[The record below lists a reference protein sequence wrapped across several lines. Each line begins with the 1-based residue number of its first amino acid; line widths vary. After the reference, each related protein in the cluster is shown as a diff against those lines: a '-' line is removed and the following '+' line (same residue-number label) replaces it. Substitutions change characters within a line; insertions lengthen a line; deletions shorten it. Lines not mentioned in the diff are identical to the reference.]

1 MIDFLPEQVRTLN
14 ELETAAFN
22 FILSN
27 LSTIDK
33 MSVRQLAQAV
43 HVSTATVMRMTRKLG
58 FEGWVELKY
67 YLKNQNQ
74 LSEIPVNYYENLLQL
89 DLFLRKINSKEAG
102 IKLEEAVKLIREAR
116 YIIFIG
122 VGSSGALAEY
132 GARYFTN
139 IGLESYAISDPYQ
152 AVKGKGA
159 PDVLSIVLSASG
171 ETDKIIERV
180 VKLREEASAKIVSIT
195 NHPETTLSKL
205 SNINLTY
212 GFQTEHSAYDPL
224 ENLTSQLPVIAFI
237 EILAHQAI
245 EKSDNRN

>member
-14 ELETAAFN
+14 ELETATFN

-27 LSTIDK
+27 LSSIDK

-74 LSEIPVNYYENLLQL
+74 LTEIPVNYYENLLQL
-89 DLFLRKINSKEAG
+89 DLFLRKITSKEAG
-102 IKLEEAVKLIREAR
+102 RKLEEAVKLIREAR

-159 PDVLSIVLSASG
+159 PDVFLDSVSDYFIKYLLYIKSKFALKFSFLCVSSLYVYLGWWSFLSFAIFKASFG
-171 ETDKIIERV
+171 KIFNKKCIFCFA
-180 VKLREEASAKIVSIT
+180 LFWF
-195 NHPETTLSKL
+195 P
-205 SNINLTY
+205 
-212 GFQTEHSAYDPL
+212 
-224 ENLTSQLPVIAFI
+224 
-237 EILAHQAI
+237 
-245 EKSDNRN
+245 

>member
-14 ELETAAFN
+14 ELETATFN

-27 LSTIDK
+27 LSSIDK

-74 LSEIPVNYYENLLQL
+74 LTEIPVNYYENLLQL
-89 DLFLRKINSKEAG
+89 DLFLRKITSKEAG
-102 IKLEEAVKLIREAR
+102 RKLEEAVKLIREAR
-116 YIIFIG
+116 YIIFI
-122 VGSSGALAEY
+122 

-180 VKLREEASAKIVSIT
+180 VKLREEAPAKIISIT

-212 GFQTEHSAYDPL
+212 GFQTEYSAYDPL

-237 EILAHQAI
+237 EILAHQAM
-245 EKSDNRN
+245 EKADKCN

>member
-14 ELETAAFN
+14 ELETATFN

-27 LSTIDK
+27 LSSIDK
-33 MSVRQLAQAV
+33 ISVRQLAQAV

-74 LSEIPVNYYENLLQL
+74 LTEIPVNYYENLLQL
-89 DLFLRKINSKEAG
+89 DLFLRKITSKEAG
-102 IKLEEAVKLIREAR
+102 RKLEEAVKLIREAR

-180 VKLREEASAKIVSIT
+180 VKLREEAPAKIISIT

-212 GFQTEHSAYDPL
+212 GFQTEYSAYDPL

-237 EILAHQAI
+237 EILAHQAM
-245 EKSDNRN
+245 EKADKCN

>member
-1 MIDFLPEQVRTLN
+1 
-14 ELETAAFN
+14 
-22 FILSN
+22 
-27 LSTIDK
+27 
-33 MSVRQLAQAV
+33 
-43 HVSTATVMRMTRKLG
+43 
-58 FEGWVELKY
+58 
-67 YLKNQNQ
+67 
-74 LSEIPVNYYENLLQL
+74 
-89 DLFLRKINSKEAG
+89 
-102 IKLEEAVKLIREAR
+102 

-180 VKLREEASAKIVSIT
+180 VKLREEAPAKIISIT

-212 GFQTEHSAYDPL
+212 GFQTEYSAYDPL

-237 EILAHQAI
+237 EILAHQAM
-245 EKSDNRN
+245 EKADKCN

>member
-1 MIDFLPEQVRTLN
+1 MINFSPEQVRTLN
-14 ELETAAFN
+14 ELESSVFN
-22 FILSN
+22 FILAN
-27 LSTIDK
+27 LGISEAL
-33 MSVRQLAQAV
+33 SVRELAQAV

-58 FEGWVELKY
+58 FDGWVEMKY

-74 LSEIPVNYYENLLQL
+74 VDEVPVNYYENLLQL
-89 DLFLRKINSKEAG
+89 DLFLRKITSKESSR
-102 IKLEEAVKLIREAR
+102 KLEAAVELIQQAR

-159 PDVLSIVLSASG
+159 PDVLSIILSASG

-180 VKLREEASAKIVSIT
+180 VKLREEASAKIISIT
-195 NHPETTLSKL
+195 NQPETTLSKL

-212 GFQTEHSAYDPL
+212 NFQTEYSSYDPL
-224 ENLTSQLPVIAFI
+224 ENLTSQLPVVAFL
-237 EILAHQAI
+237 EILAHKAVEQAKKI
-245 EKSDNRN
+245 D

>member
-14 ELETAAFN
+14 ELETATFN

-27 LSTIDK
+27 LSSIDK
-33 MSVRQLAQAV
+33 ISVRQLAQAV

-74 LSEIPVNYYENLLQL
+74 LTEIPVNYYENLLQL
-89 DLFLRKINSKEAG
+89 DLFLRKITSKEAG
-102 IKLEEAVKLIREAR
+102 RKLEEAVKLIREAR

-139 IGLESYAISDPYQ
+139 IGLESYAISDPY
-152 AVKGKGA
+152 
-159 PDVLSIVLSASG
+159 
-171 ETDKIIERV
+171 
-180 VKLREEASAKIVSIT
+180 
-195 NHPETTLSKL
+195 
-205 SNINLTY
+205 
-212 GFQTEHSAYDPL
+212 
-224 ENLTSQLPVIAFI
+224 
-237 EILAHQAI
+237 
-245 EKSDNRN
+245 